1 LYAGY
6 GASSG
11 VLVSNEPVGERREIK
26 DKFAVMDLIHEV
38 EYAGEALSSGGVA
51 KYARL
56 TRLYGFTVE
65 LRCDG
70 ETATA

>member
-1 LYAGY
+1 
-6 GASSG
+6 
-11 VLVSNEPVGERREIK
+11 
-26 DKFAVMDLIHEV
+26 MDLIHEV